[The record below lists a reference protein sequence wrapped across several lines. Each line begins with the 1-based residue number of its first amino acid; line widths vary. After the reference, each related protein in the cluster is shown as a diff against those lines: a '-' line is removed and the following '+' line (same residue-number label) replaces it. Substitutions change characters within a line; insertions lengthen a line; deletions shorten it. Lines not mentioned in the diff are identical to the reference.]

1 MLLQQSKSSKRREV
15 CRVAAPLVRHTF
27 SCFRGGLMVWSVL
40 AGMAIT
46 VGNLEAQEVGNPNQG
61 LRLART
67 LCAECHL
74 VEDTGGR
81 SPNRDAPTFAKIAN
95 TPGMSSIALTAAL
108 RTSHEAM
115 PNVIIKG
122 SDLSDVIAY
131 ILSLNERRSG
141 RWCGS
146 DDLPLHSFPT
156 HVAIG
161 TNR

>member
-27 SCFRGGLMVWSVL
+27 SCFRGGLMIWSVL
-40 AGMAIT
+40 AGMTIT

-61 LRLART
+61 LRLAHT

-74 VEDTGGR
+74 VDKVAGQ
-81 SPNRDAPTFAKIAN
+81 SPNRDAPTFEHIAN
-95 TPGMSSIALTAAL
+95 IPGMSSIALAAAL
-108 RTSHEAM
+108 RTSHETM

-131 ILSLNERRSG
+131 ILSLNERR
-141 RWCGS
+141 
-146 DDLPLHSFPT
+146 
-156 HVAIG
+156 
-161 TNR
+161 